1 MKKTLLFAC
10 ALGLAT
16 AAGGASQAQLLP
28 GLTDNPDEVQA
39 GHYTVETR
47 HTRVLFSVL
56 HFGYTH
62 MYGQFA
68 GVTGALDI
76 DPKNLDAS
84 HVAVSIPIT
93 SVSTLNSELDNEL
106 ETDSWLAAA
115 AFPNITFVSR
125 HVTRTG
131 PKTARIEGD
140 MSLRGITRPIV
151 LDATFNAAGPDSLT
165 HKYTIGF
172 DAVGHLSRSEFRVSS
187 FVPKVSDD
195 VEIIVSAAF
204 EKAN

>member
-1 MKKTLLFAC
+1 VKNTLLFVGAI
-10 ALGLAT
+10 LGASVL
-16 AAGGASQAQLLP
+16 GGASQAQLLP

-62 MYGQFA
+62 LYGQFA
-68 GVTGALDI
+68 GVTGTLDL
-76 DPKNLDAS
+76 DPKNLDGS
-84 HVAVSIPIT
+84 HVAVKIPIT
-93 SVSTLNSELDNEL
+93 SVSTMNPELDNEL

-115 AFPNITFVSR
+115 AFPYMTFVSR

-131 PKTARIEGD
+131 PRTARIEGD
-140 MSLRGITRPIV
+140 MSLRGMTRPIV

-172 DAVGHLSRSEFRVSS
+172 DAVGHLSRSDFRVSS

-195 VEIIVSAAF
+195 VQIIVSAAF
-204 EKAN
+204 EKQ